1 MENVCSCLQLSTA
14 SSKSINALLISTV
27 FFLNQNQKMVAVECL
42 SIGLL
47 TLIIVLAICW
57 KKKSYDAN
65 KKKELEN
72 IPFEWDSITPWSP
85 SSIVQASDENGNK
98 ESGKPESGIK
108 HTTEENEGDKGTL
121 IDEVRSGN
129 A

>member
-1 MENVCSCLQLSTA
+1 MENICSCLQLSTA
-14 SSKSINALLISTV
+14 SSKLINILLISTV
-27 FFLNQNQKMVAVECL
+27 FFLNQDPKMVAVECFV
-42 SIGLL
+42 IGLL
-47 TLIIVLAICW
+47 ALIFVLAICW
-57 KKKSYDAN
+57 KKRSYDAN

-85 SSIVQASDENGNK
+85 NIVQASDENGNK
-98 ESGKPESGIK
+98 EGGEPESGIK